1 MKSLYCHWL
10 VASIVLGLYVVIDR
24 APMQKTLRLDGVGRD
39 YNSSQTHL
47 LYFPFHE
54 CLMTRKEHISSAASV
69 GEALPELQ
77 EENMTTKTQ
86 SSNFN
91 QADWRKL

>member
-24 APMQKTLRLDGVGRD
+24 APMQKTLRSDHGIDGEYISNGA
-39 YNSSQTHL
+39 HL

-54 CLMTRKEHISSAASV
+54 CLITRKEHISSAASV
-69 GEALPELQ
+69 GEALPELW
-77 EENMTTKTQ
+77 EENIIYRIFTHKP
-86 SSNFN
+86 S
-91 QADWRKL
+91 

>member
-24 APMQKTLRLDGVGRD
+24 APMQKTLRSDGVLIRENISNGA
-39 YNSSQTHL
+39 YL

-54 CLMTRKEHISSAASV
+54 CLITRKEHISSAASV
-69 GEALPELQ
+69 GEALPELR
-77 EENMTTKTQ
+77 EGGNMTTNTE
-86 SSNFN
+86 S
-91 QADWRKL
+91 